1 MELWQ
6 KQLVRSLFHYSTAHM
21 DIERAFLIKHPHVP
35 ARLYK
40 YRQFSENHL
49 DALKR
54 GVLWLSSPD
63 KLNDPYEAQVSFDVD
78 RFIVEDQ
85 SVEDFLAE
93 GKEARRAIEAGEDWR
108 PRKPTHPIKSGDWRR
123 KAVAALLQS
132 SDLPDKA
139 AFASIV
145 EAWSKDQSLAHTKAV
160 SEQMRMGFSVLSL
173 SATATS
179 KLLWA
184 HYSNS
189 HKGFAIEYDFD
200 SLPYD
205 DLRRRLCFPVF
216 YTTKLR
222 DATRYLAK
230 RCEPFNNLF
239 GQYMCLVKQDDWA
252 YEKEW
257 RIIQAIGPAHANFE
271 MIMPKPTAVLL
282 GSQVSPSDE
291 ETMRQLCED
300 RSITLKR
307 MVQKP
312 GTFELEAQHVVP
324 VLS

>member
-1 MELWQ
+1 
-6 KQLVRSLFHYSTAHM
+6 M
-21 DIERAFLIKHPHVP
+21 DIERAFLVKHPHVP
-35 ARLYK
+35 DRLYK
-40 YRQFSENHL
+40 YRQFTEYHL
-49 DALKR
+49 DALKKD
-54 GVLWLSSPD
+54 VLWLSSPD
-63 KLNDPYEAQVSFDVD
+63 RLNDPYEAQVSFDVE

-85 SVEDFLAE
+85 SVDDFL
-93 GKEARRAIEAGEDWR
+93 KTARKARQAIEAGEDWR
-108 PRKPTHPIKSGDWRR
+108 PSEPERPITVGDWRR
-123 KAVAALLQS
+123 QTVSTILQS
-132 SDLPDKA
+132 SNLPEKE

-145 EAWSKDQSLAHTKAV
+145 EEWSKEQALAHVRSMSQQFRT
-160 SEQMRMGFSVLSL
+160 GFSVLSL
-173 SATATS
+173 SATGNN

-189 HKGFAIEYDFD
+189 HKGFAIEYDFA
-200 SLPYD
+200 SLPYG

-230 RCEPFNNLF
+230 PGKPFNNLF

-257 RIIQAIGPAHANFE
+257 RIVQAIGPEHANFE
-271 MIMPKPTAVLL
+271 MRMPKPTAVLL
-282 GSQVSPSDE
+282 GSQVSSSDE
-291 ETMRQLCED
+291 ETMRHLCKD

-312 GTFELEAQHVVP
+312 GTFELEP
-324 VLS
+324 VQVALE